1 MSEKLEEPKY
11 DLIRS
16 FDSFEIR
23 LYHDTIQAR
32 VAAKDNISNSSSS
45 GFRTIAG
52 YIFGGNNSGQKITMT
67 APVHM
72 WSDQGIMKMAF
83 TMPSEYDLSDLP
95 IPNNSSI
102 EIVEVTG
109 RLTAVMKFSGFT
121 GEKKI
126 EKLSNNL
133 LKLISQNKLEA
144 ISSQVLAVYDN
155 PWTTL
160 PFLRRNEIL
169 IPIKDNS

>member
-1 MSEKLEEPKY
+1 MAEDLEEPKY
-11 DLIRS
+11 DLVS
-16 FDSFEIR
+16 NFGSFETR

-32 VAAKDNISNSSSS
+32 VNASSEAQDSISN

-52 YIFGGNNSGQKITMT
+52 YIFGSNDSGEKIAMT

-72 WSDQGIMKMAF
+72 WSEQGIMKMAF
-83 TMPSEYDLSDLP
+83 TMPSEHGLSDLP
-95 IPNNSSI
+95 VPNNSSI

-109 RLTAVMKFSGFT
+109 RLTAVMKFSGFA
-121 GEKKI
+121 GRAKVR
-126 EKLSNNL
+126 KLSVNL
-133 LKLISQNKLEA
+133 LKSISQNKLEP
-144 ISSQVLAVYDN
+144 ISSHILAIYDN

-169 IPIKDNS
+169 VPIKDNS

>member
-1 MSEKLEEPKY
+1 MAEDLEEPKY
-11 DLIRS
+11 DLILD
-16 FDSFEIR
+16 FGSFETR

-32 VAAKDNISNSSSS
+32 VNTNGESQDSISN

-52 YIFGGNNSGQKITMT
+52 YIFGNNNSGKKIAMT

-72 WSDQGIMKMAF
+72 WSEEEMTKMAF
-83 TMPSEYDLSDLP
+83 TMPSEHELSDLP

-102 EIVEVTG
+102 EIVEVEG
-109 RLTAVMKFSGFT
+109 KLTAAMKFSGFASRRKT
-121 GEKKI
+121 HRLSKK
-126 EKLSNNL
+126 L
-133 LKLISQNKLEA
+133 LKFILQNKLQPTSSHILA
-144 ISSQVLAVYDN
+144 IYDN

-169 IPIKDNS
+169 IPIKDNF

>member
-11 DLIRS
+11 DLIRRL
-16 FDSFEIR
+16 DSFEIR
-23 LYHDTIQAR
+23 LYDNTIQAR
-32 VAAKDNISNSSSS
+32 FITKDDGSYSPSN

-52 YIFGGNNSGQKITMT
+52 YIFGGNNSGQKIAMT

-72 WSDQGIMKMAF
+72 WNDQGMMKMAF
-83 TMPSEYDLSDLP
+83 TMPSEHDFSDLP
-95 IPNNSSI
+95 IPNNSSV
-102 EIVEVTG
+102 EIVKVTG
-109 RLTAVMKFSGFT
+109 KLTAVMKFSGFV
-121 GEKKI
+121 GRNKVDR
-126 EKLSNNL
+126 LSKTL
-133 LKLISQNKLEA
+133 LKLILKNKFEP
-144 ISSQVLAVYDN
+144 ISPHILAVYDN

>member
-1 MSEKLEEPKY
+1 MAGELEEPKY
-11 DLIRS
+11 DLICN
-16 FDSFEIR
+16 FGSFETR
-23 LYHDTIQAR
+23 LYYDTIQAR
-32 VAAKDNISNSSSS
+32 VNTNGNSRDSISN

-52 YIFGGNNSGQKITMT
+52 YIFGSNNSGEKIAMT

-72 WSDQGIMKMAF
+72 WNEEEMTKMAF
-83 TMPSEYDLSDLP
+83 TMPSEHELSELP

-102 EIVEVTG
+102 ELVKVAG
-109 RLTAVMKFSGFT
+109 RLTAAMKFSGFASQ
-121 GEKKI
+121 KKTRR
-126 EKLSNNL
+126 LAQNL
-133 LKLISQNKLEA
+133 LKLISKNKLEPTSSHILA
-144 ISSQVLAVYDN
+144 IYDN